1 MAMHQHNFYDIFES
15 PKIVSNAAPNL
26 GPLSLAEKRSEKVK
40 ADSRPSLFPDWFR
53 DTKAAPKTM
62 PRLDA

>member
-1 MAMHQHNFYDIFES
+1 MHQHTFYDIFES

-53 DTKAAPKTM
+53 DAKAAPKTM
-62 PRLDA
+62 PLLDA

>member
-1 MAMHQHNFYDIFES
+1 MFAS

-53 DTKAAPKTM
+53 DAKEAPKTM
-62 PRLDA
+62 PLLDA